1 MFSRKF
7 VIGFL
12 VLVVAILGI
21 NSVFIV
27 NEMERAVLLEFGA
40 VVRHDINPGF
50 HVKWPFINDVRK
62 FDARVLTSDAPPERF
77 LTLEKKAVI
86 VDSFSPSLKCL
97 MCKPITPR
105 LQVIKAVLNNYSS
118 SVSTQG

>member
-27 NEMERAVLLEFGA
+27 NEMERAVLLGIWCCSE
-40 VVRHDINPGF
+40 
-50 HVKWPFINDVRK
+50 
-62 FDARVLTSDAPPERF
+62 E
-77 LTLEKKAVI
+77 
-86 VDSFSPSLKCL
+86 
-97 MCKPITPR
+97 
-105 LQVIKAVLNNYSS
+105 
-118 SVSTQG
+118 